1 MPEKREGEGREKE
14 AGGGVGVWWWW
25 WGGRR
30 AREWKLDERRAGD
43 GSGGGEAA
51 REWRK
56 SFKRD
61 DDMQIRLGRE
71 GGCSVGEQISR

>member
-1 MPEKREGEGREKE
+1 MPEKRRARKGRKRLEEGL
-14 AGGGVGVWWWW
+14 VCGVWWWW
-25 WGGRR
+25 WGGDE

-61 DDMQIRLGRE
+61 DDM
-71 GGCSVGEQISR
+71 

>member
-1 MPEKREGEGREKE
+1 MC
-14 AGGGVGVWWWW
+14 GVWWWW
-25 WGGRR
+25 WGGDE

-61 DDMQIRLGRE
+61 DDM
-71 GGCSVGEQISR
+71 